1 MLITIPLKRTYLVL
15 STCNRFLHIYLS
27 RNATPWHHSRVSLWG
42 RRRYN
47 RYAAHVGGD
56 GCCCE
61 SCKPNSGLDC
71 AKGANP

>member
-42 RRRYN
+42 RRRYE
-47 RYAAHVGGD
+47 RYAAWVDSHCACDV
-56 GCCCE
+56 CM
-61 SCKPNSGLDC
+61 PNAELRVSE
-71 AKGANP
+71 